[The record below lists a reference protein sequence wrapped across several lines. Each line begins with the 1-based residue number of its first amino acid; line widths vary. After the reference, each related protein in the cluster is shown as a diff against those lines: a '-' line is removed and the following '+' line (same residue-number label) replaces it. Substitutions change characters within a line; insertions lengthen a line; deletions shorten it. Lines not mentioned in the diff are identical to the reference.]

1 MLNIAIVEDDAADA
15 ELLKS
20 HIKKYEA
27 ETGTAMKVQ
36 VFRDGELFLLNYKT
50 HFDIV
55 FMDIKLVGIDG
66 MEAARR
72 LRTIDQKIVI
82 VFITSM
88 AQYAIKGYEVDA
100 CDFAVKPLSYADF
113 YIKMRRAVER
123 VKKDDTD
130 MITVKAPGNIVKIS
144 ASSVYYVE
152 VIKHDLIWHT
162 VGGEIRSHGTMRE
175 VEETLRPFSFYRVHH
190 SYLVNL
196 AYVFAVRGDTIT
208 VNDVTINISRA
219 KKGDFMAKF
228 AQFAKKR

>member
-15 ELLKS
+15 EQLKG

-82 VFITSM
+82 VFVTSM

-175 VEETLRPFSFYRVHH
+175 VEDMLRPFSFYRVHH

-219 KKGDFMAKF
+219 KKGDFMVKF